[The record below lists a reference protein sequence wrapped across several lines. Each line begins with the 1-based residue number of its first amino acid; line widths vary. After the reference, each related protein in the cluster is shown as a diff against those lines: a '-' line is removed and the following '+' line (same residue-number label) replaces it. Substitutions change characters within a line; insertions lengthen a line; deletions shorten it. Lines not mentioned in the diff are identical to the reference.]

1 MDRIRFI
8 ITVLFFLLKLCSV
21 DAQVKFVIRS
31 LPSGTPYEDTIFIS
45 GTFNDWTVNDNNYML
60 RKELD
65 GNYAISLMPD
75 TNYIEFKFTRGS
87 WLKVETDELNEYIPN
102 RVYQYS
108 ENEVVY
114 IDIDNW
120 LDLGGAKR
128 FNYIV
133 FILFAFAF
141 TGLILILYVSLIR
154 DKRKHIFKN
163 FLLLNVFITSVLIAT
178 IIYNQS
184 NIIWQSKIYMVGYIM
199 LFLWGPILYFFIC
212 AIRYDSK
219 GRKLLKNLIP
229 ALLIS
234 LWVILSFMNFKPIS
248 FQLIEIYQNLSL
260 GSFVIITIS
269 IFFNLFYHIKL
280 FSKILKDKE
289 LTASKS
295 RLSFSVIIFF
305 ISSGALIFLITD
317 FFASFILPELNFENK
332 FEIVILFISL
342 ILFIEFHF
350 FWKYPEIIR
359 KNENSMEKFA
369 IVKRNNKKNKLL
381 PAEFRPE
388 EYPNLNEYELILA
401 KKLFSLMEETKPY
414 KDPDLTVAKLSEQL
428 DTKSHILSKILN
440 EEFNLHFRDFIN
452 NYRIKEFVKIANSQD
467 YKNYTLLALAFE
479 VGFNSKSTFNLAF
492 KKITGLSPGKY
503 LEKMS
508 N

>member
-1 MDRIRFI
+1 
-8 ITVLFFLLKLCSV
+8 
-21 DAQVKFVIRS
+21 
-31 LPSGTPYEDTIFIS
+31 
-45 GTFNDWTVNDNNYML
+45 
-60 RKELD
+60 
-65 GNYAISLMPD
+65 
-75 TNYIEFKFTRGS
+75 
-87 WLKVETDELNEYIPN
+87 
-102 RVYQYS
+102 
-108 ENEVVY
+108 
-114 IDIDNW
+114 
-120 LDLGGAKR
+120 
-128 FNYIV
+128 
-133 FILFAFAF
+133 
-141 TGLILILYVSLIR
+141 
-154 DKRKHIFKN
+154 
-163 FLLLNVFITSVLIAT
+163 
-178 IIYNQS
+178 
-184 NIIWQSKIYMVGYIM
+184 
-199 LFLWGPILYFFIC
+199 
-212 AIRYDSK
+212 
-219 GRKLLKNLIP
+219 
-229 ALLIS
+229 
-234 LWVILSFMNFKPIS
+234 
-248 FQLIEIYQNLSL
+248 
-260 GSFVIITIS
+260 
-269 IFFNLFYHIKL
+269 
-280 FSKILKDKE
+280 
-289 LTASKS
+289 
-295 RLSFSVIIFF
+295 
-305 ISSGALIFLITD
+305 
-317 FFASFILPELNFENK
+317 LPELNFENK